1 MRQRSAHHAVKKCLG
16 MTKPL
21 PTDSIGSPITDRSLL
36 RRFRSGE
43 QDAATT
49 LYARYAQKVGAV
61 ARARTSP
68 ALAPRLDA
76 DDVVQS
82 VFRTFFRRASEGQY
96 EVPDG
101 AELWNLL
108 HVISLN
114 KIRSLAS
121 HHRAAKR
128 NVAATT
134 TLENSAAAASEGE
147 DALLLL
153 KMVIDEALEAMP
165 DDQRR
170 MVQLRI
176 EGHSV
181 AEIAATTQR
190 SKRSVER
197 LLQDFRSRLSRLIFE
212 EPLKHGM

>member
-1 MRQRSAHHAVKKCLG
+1 MARPR
-16 MTKPL
+16 
-21 PTDSIGSPITDRSLL
+21 PTEPENPGRTDQSLL

-43 QDAATT
+43 QDAAAA
-49 LYARYAQKVGAV
+49 LYARYVQKVQQV
-61 ARARTSP
+61 AKNLTSP

-114 KIRSLAS
+114 KIRSLAT

-128 NVAATT
+128 NVANTT
-134 TLENSAAAASEGE
+134 EWDDSHSTHDDEVS
-147 DALLLL
+147 LLVL
-153 KMVIDEALEAMP
+153 KMIIDQTLDSLPA
-165 DDQRR
+165 DQQR

-176 EGHSV
+176 EGHTV
-181 AEIAATTQR
+181 ADIAVATQR

-197 LLQDFRSRLSRLIFE
+197 LLQEFRTRLGRLLFE
-212 EPLKHGM
+212 EPQSHGV

>member
-1 MRQRSAHHAVKKCLG
+1 MPAESG
-16 MTKPL
+16 SL
-21 PTDSIGSPITDRSLL
+21 PKTDQSLL

-43 QDAATT
+43 QEAAAA
-49 LYARYAQKVGAV
+49 LYYRYAQQVEAV
-61 ARARTSP
+61 AKARTSP

-76 DDVVQS
+76 EDVVQS
-82 VFRTFFRRASEGQY
+82 VFRTFFRRAAEGQY

-114 KIRSLAS
+114 KIRSLAT

-128 NVAATT
+128 SIATT
-134 TLENSAAAASEGE
+134 APLDETHGSTSADQE
-147 DALLLL
+147 ALLVL
-153 KMVIDEALEAMP
+153 KMVIDETLQALP
-165 DDQRR
+165 DDQQR

-176 EGHSV
+176 EGYSIE
-181 AEIAATTQR
+181 EIAAATQR

-212 EPLKHGM
+212 GLPTRGM

>member
-1 MRQRSAHHAVKKCLG
+1 
-16 MTKPL
+16 MTKPT
-21 PTDSIGSPITDRSLL
+21 PFEVAGSTTTDRSLL

-43 QDAATT
+43 QDAAAT
-49 LYARYAQKVGAV
+49 LYERYAQKIEAV

-82 VFRTFFRRASEGQY
+82 VFRTFFRRVSEGQY

-134 TLENSAAAASEGE
+134 PLEDNRAVASDGE
-147 DALLLL
+147 DGLRLL

-165 DDQRR
+165 HVQRR

-181 AEIAATTQR
+181 ADIAVATQR

-197 LLQDFRSRLSRLIFE
+197 LLQDFRGRLSRLIFE

>member
-1 MRQRSAHHAVKKCLG
+1 
-16 MTKPL
+16 MTNQS
-21 PTDSIGSPITDRSLL
+21 PTESNGSPKTDQSLL

-43 QDAATT
+43 QDAAAA
-49 LYARYAQKVGAV
+49 LYARYAQKVEAV
-61 ARARTSP
+61 AKARTSP

-82 VFRTFFRRASEGQY
+82 VFRTFFRRAAEGQY

-114 KIRSLAS
+114 KIRSLAT

-128 NVAATT
+128 SVAATT
-134 TLENSAAAASEGE
+134 ALDESRESARDDH
-147 DALLLL
+147 DALLIL
-153 KMVIDEALEAMP
+153 KMIIDETLKALP
-165 DDQRR
+165 DDQQR

-181 AEIAATTQR
+181 ADIAAVTQR

-197 LLQDFRSRLSRLIFE
+197 LLQDFRSRLSRLVFE
-212 EPLKHGM
+212 ESAADGV

>member
-1 MRQRSAHHAVKKCLG
+1 
-16 MTKPL
+16 
-21 PTDSIGSPITDRSLL
+21 LL

-43 QDAATT
+43 QDAAAA
-49 LYARYAQKVGAV
+49 LYARYAQKVQAV
-61 ARARTSP
+61 AKARTSP

-96 EVPDG
+96 EAPDG

-114 KIRSLAS
+114 KIRSLAT

-134 TLENSAAAASEGE
+134 ALDDSHSTNGDEAS
-147 DALLLL
+147 LLVL
-153 KMVIDEALEAMP
+153 KMIIDETLDSLPA
-165 DDQRR
+165 DQKR

-176 EGHSV
+176 EGHTV
-181 AEIAATTQR
+181 ADIAVATER

-197 LLQDFRSRLSRLIFE
+197 LLQDFRTRLGRLLVE
-212 EPLKHGM
+212 EPLNHGV

>member
-1 MRQRSAHHAVKKCLG
+1 
-16 MTKPL
+16 MTKP
-21 PTDSIGSPITDRSLL
+21 SPIDVESSAATDRSLL

-49 LYARYAQKVGAV
+49 LYERYARKVQDV
-61 ARARTSP
+61 AKARTSP

-134 TLENSAAAASEGE
+134 PLEDNRAIASEGE
-147 DALLLL
+147 DGLRLL

-181 AEIAATTQR
+181 AEIALATQR

-197 LLQDFRSRLSRLIFE
+197 LLQDFRGRLSRLIFE
-212 EPLKHGM
+212 EPLKHDL

>member
-1 MRQRSAHHAVKKCLG
+1 

-21 PTDSIGSPITDRSLL
+21 PTESNGSPRTDQSLL

-49 LYARYAQKVGAV
+49 LYSRYVQKVAAV
-61 ARARTSP
+61 AKASASP

-76 DDVVQS
+76 EDVVQS
-82 VFRTFFRRASEGQY
+82 VFRTFFRRAAEGQY

-114 KIRSLAS
+114 KIRSLAT

-134 TLENSAAAASEGE
+134 SLEPSHGPAFDDEN
-147 DALLLL
+147 ALVIL
-153 KMVIDEALEAMP
+153 KMIIDETLSALPE
-165 DDQRR
+165 DQQR
-170 MVQLRI
+170 MVHLRI
-176 EGHSV
+176 EGHAV
-181 AEIAATTQR
+181 ADIAAATER

-197 LLQDFRSRLSRLIFE
+197 LLQDFRVRLSRQLFE
-212 EPLKHGM
+212 DRSAHGDNR

>member
-1 MRQRSAHHAVKKCLG
+1 

-21 PTDSIGSPITDRSLL
+21 STESNNVPKTDQSLL
-36 RRFRSGE
+36 RRLRSGE
-43 QDAATT
+43 QDAATA
-49 LYARYAQKVGAV
+49 LYSRYAQKVQAV
-61 ARARTSP
+61 AKARTSP
-68 ALAPRLDA
+68 ALAARLDA
-76 DDVVQS
+76 EDVVQS

-96 EVPDG
+96 EVPNG

-128 NVAATT
+128 NVATTT
-134 TLENSAAAASEGE
+134 TLNESHGSARE
-147 DALLLL
+147 DQDGFAIL
-153 KMVIDEALEAMP
+153 KMIIDETLAALP
-165 DDQRR
+165 DYQQR

-181 AEIAATTQR
+181 ADIAASTQR

-197 LLQDFRSRLSRLIFE
+197 LLQDFRSRLSRLVFE
-212 EPLKHGM
+212 GPSNHAV

>member
-1 MRQRSAHHAVKKCLG
+1 MAR
-16 MTKPL
+16 PL
-21 PTDSIGSPITDRSLL
+21 PTEPESPGRTDHSLL

-43 QDAATT
+43 QDAAAA
-49 LYARYAQKVGAV
+49 LYARYAQKVQAV
-61 ARARTSP
+61 AKARTSP

-96 EVPDG
+96 EAPDG

-114 KIRSLAS
+114 KIRSLAT

-134 TLENSAAAASEGE
+134 ALDDSHSTNGDEAS
-147 DALLLL
+147 LLVL
-153 KMVIDEALEAMP
+153 KMIIDETLDSLPA
-165 DDQRR
+165 DQKR

-176 EGHSV
+176 EGHTV
-181 AEIAATTQR
+181 ADIAVATER

-197 LLQDFRSRLSRLIFE
+197 LLQDFRTRLGRLLVE
-212 EPLKHGM
+212 EPLNHGV